1 MNKYYFTFLIWLL
14 PAYFILQ
21 GSYQLLTYNG
31 LNNTYENGESY
42 VADIIDF
49 EVKQI
54 AAQTNGYIILKFST
68 ISGKEI
74 QQQLGLSVQMAQIIT
89 DSEMIPIRYLE
100 NSFHP
105 IVITPTYELQK
116 DIIRVN
122 LAVSVIGLIAT
133 IFIAIWASRF
143 AIQRIRNGD
152 ETFEI
157 EMVEA

>member
-31 LNNTYENGESY
+31 LNNTYENGVSY
-42 VADIIDF
+42 MADVIDF

-54 AAQTNGYIILKFST
+54 AAQTNGYIILNFST
-68 ISGKEI
+68 SSGKEI
-74 QQQLGLSVQMAQIIT
+74 QQQLGLSVQMAQVIT
-89 DSEMIPIRYLE
+89 DSEMIPIRYFE

-105 IVITPTYELQK
+105 IVITSTYELQK

-122 LAVSVIGLIAT
+122 VAVSVIGLLAT
-133 IFIAIWASRF
+133 IFIALWASRF
-143 AIQRIRNGD
+143 AIHRIRNGE
-152 ETFEI
+152 ETLEI